1 MNFISIDHV
10 IKDYEEYRALH
21 GISLSIDRG
30 EFICFLG
37 PSGCGKTTLLNIIAG
52 LHFPEEGKVMCLDED
67 ITYLTPAKRKFGI
80 VFQSYALFPN
90 LTVNDNV
97 TYGLRGK
104 EWNKEKRTERADEL
118 LTLIGL
124 SHIAHRYPSE
134 LSGGQQ
140 QRVALAR
147 AIANNPRLLLL
158 DEPLSA
164 LDAKVRLTLRNEL
177 KTLQRKLGITVI
189 MVTHDQ
195 EEAMALADRIVVMNE
210 GRIEQIGTPES
221 LYLTPKN
228 RFVGEFIGSMNILTL
243 PQWAQGKPIGVR
255 YEQVQ
260 VRLATEDVLAQP
272 YTLVV
277 RLTSWN
283 LMGAFY
289 RLELLMSDQYTQL
302 YADVPYQYFQDN
314 KLSEHS
320 LVAITISPESWCI
333 LS

>member
-1 MNFISIDHV
+1 MSFISIDHV

-21 GISLSIDRG
+21 GISLSIKRG

-52 LHFPEEGKVMCLDED
+52 LHFPEQGKVMCLDED

-80 VFQSYALFPN
+80 VFQNYALFPN
-90 LTVNDNV
+90 LTVSDNII
-97 TYGLRGK
+97 YGLRGK
-104 EWNKEKRTERADEL
+104 EWNKAKRNERADEL

-124 SHIAHRYPSE
+124 PHIAQRYPVE

-164 LDAKVRLTLRNEL
+164 LDAKVRVTLRNEL

-221 LYLTPKN
+221 LYLTPEN
-228 RFVGEFIGSMNILTL
+228 RFVGEFIGSMNMLSI
-243 PQWAQGKPIGVR
+243 PQWAQGQMIGVR

-260 VRLATEDVLAQP
+260 VRSATEENLQRP
-272 YTLVV
+272 HTLVV
-277 RLTSWN
+277 RVMCWH

-289 RLELLMSDQYTQL
+289 RLELLMSDQSTQL

-314 KLSEHS
+314 QLSEHT
-320 LVAITISPESWCI
+320 LVAITIPSESWCV

>member
-1 MNFISIDHV
+1 MSFLSIEHV

-21 GISLSIDRG
+21 GISLSIERG
-30 EFICFLG
+30 EFVCFLG
-37 PSGCGKTTLLNIIAG
+37 PSGCGKTTLLNIVAG
-52 LHFPEEGKVMCLDED
+52 LHFPEQGKVCCLDED
-67 ITYLTPAKRKFGI
+67 ITYLSPAKRKFGI
-80 VFQSYALFPN
+80 VFQNYALFPN
-90 LTVNDNV
+90 LTVAENI

-104 EWNKEKRTERADEL
+104 EWSKARCNERVEEL

-124 SHIAHRYPSE
+124 PHIAFRYPVD

-164 LDAKVRLTLRNEL
+164 LDAKVRVTLRDEL
-177 KTLQRKLGITVI
+177 KVLQRKLGITVI

-210 GRIEQIGTPES
+210 GRIEQVGTPES
-221 LYLTPKN
+221 LYLKPSN
-228 RFVGEFIGSMNILTL
+228 RFVGEFIGSMNMLTI
-243 PQWAQGKPIGVR
+243 PQWAQGQTIGVR
-255 YEQVQ
+255 YEQVL
-260 VRLATEDVLAQP
+260 VRPATEEVLVLP

-277 RLTSWN
+277 RIVAWH

-289 RLELLMSDQYTQL
+289 RVELLMSDQSTQL
-302 YADVPYQYFQDN
+302 YADIPYQHFLDQ
-314 KLSEHS
+314 KLAEHS
-320 LVAITISPESWCI
+320 LVAITIAPESWCI
-333 LS
+333 FP

>member
-1 MNFISIDHV
+1 MSFISIDHV

-21 GISLSIDRG
+21 GISLSIKRG

-52 LHFPEEGKVMCLDED
+52 LHFPEQGKVMCLDED

-80 VFQSYALFPN
+80 VFQNYALFPN
-90 LTVNDNV
+90 LTVSDNI

-104 EWNKEKRTERADEL
+104 EWNKAKRNERTDEL

-124 SHIAHRYPSE
+124 PHITQRYPAE

-147 AIANNPRLLLL
+147 AIANSPRLLLL

-164 LDAKVRLTLRNEL
+164 LDAKVRVTLRNEL

-221 LYLTPKN
+221 LYLTPEN
-228 RFVGEFIGSMNILTL
+228 RFVGEFIGSMNMLSI
-243 PQWAQGKPIGVR
+243 PQWAQGKTIGVR

-260 VRLATEDVLAQP
+260 VRPATEENLQRP

-277 RLTSWN
+277 RVMCWH

-289 RLELLMSDQYTQL
+289 RLDLLMSDQNTQL

-314 KLSEHS
+314 QLSEHT
-320 LVAITISPESWCI
+320 LVAITIPPESWCV